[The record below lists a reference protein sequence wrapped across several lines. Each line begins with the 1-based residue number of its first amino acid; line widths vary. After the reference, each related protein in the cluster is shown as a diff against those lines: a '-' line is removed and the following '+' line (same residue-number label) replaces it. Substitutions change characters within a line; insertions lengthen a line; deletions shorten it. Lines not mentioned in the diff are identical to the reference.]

1 MRGPQNDWT
10 ISQTRMAQLED
21 AVGAA
26 MKKLALASNTIV
38 AFSKVI
44 QTEKTLSTRPPAWK

>member
-1 MRGPQNDWT
+1 
-10 ISQTRMAQLED
+10 MAQLED